1 MQDTTDKIVAID
13 ILLEPDRQML
23 QRAEANNTRLL
34 KAFPSG
40 FALDAAHRPHITLY
54 QCFVPAPNL
63 DKVYAAVG
71 KVLDDTHVT
80 AMNLEGIK
88 YYYLPAPGG
97 TGGAGIVARTTPELL
112 KLQADIIAAAAP
124 FTVKT
129 ATIAAI
135 TAPHDNPAFDAL
147 LLDYIEKFVAEHSG
161 DKYVPHVT
169 TGVAPRE
176 YLDAMLAEPFDP
188 FVFSPAQAAVYQLGP
203 FGTAAKKLKGF
214 DLKPRTR
221 QDGQSPALP
230 SWNPGAA
237 KQSIVDFVNR
247 VTTVGSP
254 DFVPAAERVA
264 VFDNDGTLWAE
275 QPFPVQ
281 LMFLLDRVHEL
292 ASQHPEWKNQQPFKG
307 VLENDMKAVAAGG
320 MAGLMEMA
328 KATHAGMTTEEFE
341 RIVKEWI
348 AAASHPRF
356 QRPFT
361 DLVYQPMLEVLHFL
375 RANGFK
381 TFIVSGGGIEFMR
394 TFSEVVYGVP
404 PEQVIGSSIV
414 TKYRI
419 QDGRPI
425 LAREADLNFYDDK
438 EAKPVAINMFIGRRP
453 LMAFGNSDGDFAM
466 LEWVAGGA
474 GARLA
479 AIVHHDDAVRE
490 FAYDRESPLQLL
502 ARGLD
507 EGPTR
512 GWTIVS
518 MAKDWNRV
526 FPFEGLHEAVRE

>member
-1 MQDTTDKIVAID
+1 MRNSTDKIIAID
-13 ILLEPDRQML
+13 ILLEPDGRML
-23 QRAEANNTRLL
+23 QRAAANNARLL
-34 KAFPSG
+34 KAFPTG
-40 FALDAAHRPHITLY
+40 FALDATHQPHITLY
-54 QCFVPAPNL
+54 QCFVPAQNL
-63 DKVYAAVG
+63 GRLYAAAG
-71 KVLDDTHVT
+71 GVLNGAHVT
-80 AMNLEGIK
+80 AMSLEGIR

-97 TGGAGIVARTTPELL
+97 TGGAGIVVRATPELL
-112 KLQADIIAAAAP
+112 KLQVDVIAAALP

-129 ATIAAI
+129 ATIDSI
-135 TAPHDNPAFDAL
+135 TAPHENPAFDAV
-147 LLDYIEKFVAEHSG
+147 LLDYVEKFVAEHSG

-169 TGVAPRE
+169 TGVALRE
-176 YLDAMLAEPFDP
+176 YLDAMLAEPFES
-188 FVFSPAQAAVYQLGP
+188 FVFSPAAAAVYQLGP
-203 FGTAAKKLKGF
+203 FGTAAKKLKAF
-214 DLKPRTR
+214 DPKPSTTL
-221 QDGQSPALP
+221 DGLSEVLP
-230 SWNPGAA
+230 SWNAGPA

-247 VTTVGSP
+247 VTSVGSP

-292 ASQHPEWKNQQPFKG
+292 ASQHPEWKSQQPFKG
-307 VLENDMKAVAAGG
+307 VLENDMKAAATGG

-341 RIVKEWI
+341 LIVKDWI
-348 AAASHPRF
+348 AAARHPRF
-356 QRPFT
+356 ERPFT
-361 DLVYQPMLEVLHFL
+361 DLVYQPMLEVLDFL

-414 TKYRI
+414 TKYMIR
-419 QDGRPI
+419 DGRPG
-425 LAREADLNFYDDK
+425 LSREASLNFYDDK

-453 LMAFGNSDGDFAM
+453 LVAFGNSDGDFAM

-490 FAYDRESPLQLL
+490 FAYDRESPLQQL

-507 EGPTR
+507 EGPKR

-518 MAKDWNRV
+518 MTKDWNRV
-526 FPFEGLHEAVRE
+526 FPFEETE